1 MSISAVHIL
10 GGNLTDSE
18 GRGPGRPR
26 LYEQK
31 TPSRRG
37 APSVTVRFDPAIY
50 QHVMSQPGGARVY
63 LERLVNE
70 DMRRNTGGVPGE
82 HLGDGKPQS
91 ENS

>member
-1 MSISAVHIL
+1 MSISEVHFF
-10 GGNLTDSE
+10 GGNLSNSE
-18 GRGPGRPR
+18 GRGPGRPK

-31 TPSRRG
+31 SPTRRG

-70 DMRRNTGGVPGE
+70 DIQRDQTKE
-82 HLGDGKPQS
+82 
-91 ENS
+91 